1 MSAPTVCGQNA
12 DCIYILT
19 VRGSERPPRPLRM
32 IWNST
37 LDESE
42 HFNPTRTE
50 FSDPRCMLMCWKT
63 RQNAHRIKSTEW
75 SKKKNLFLILTSPQQ
90 TFAVASLSVCTPCSK
105 MSQCEGLFIAAS
117 LSERSWDT
125 TAPLWHH
132 WHNFFFTTGGGG
144 LKKGHILINNKS
156 SGECKRYK
164 DSLSTVTLRKRT
176 IQKTKLRHWT
186 DTGLGLS
193 VLLTFHAGLYCPV
206 S

>member
-19 VRGSERPPRPLRM
+19 VRGSERPPRSLRM

-42 HFNPTRTE
+42 HLNPTRTE

-75 SKKKNLFLILTSPQQ
+75 SKKKKSIFNSYVSTANVRCSF
-90 TFAVASLSVCTPCSK
+90 SVCLYPVLQNVPVWGSIHSRIFIRAQLRYDCTSMTPLA
-105 MSQCEGLFIAAS
+105 Q
-117 LSERSWDT
+117 
-125 TAPLWHH
+125 
-132 WHNFFFTTGGGG
+132 FFFTTGGGG

-156 SGECKRYK
+156 SGECKGYK
-164 DSLSTVTLRKRT
+164 DSLSTVTLRKWT

>member
-1 MSAPTVCGQNA
+1 MGYCRHPAGQTPNHNYICWKSRPCIPVKFSETLLNA
-12 DCIYILT
+12 ISRERGVSVYLQCILT
-19 VRGSERPPRPLRM
+19 VNVCADCLWTKRWLHLYFNGTWIWTPPRPLRM

-75 SKKKNLFLILTSPQQ
+75 SKKKHLFLILTSPQQ

-132 WHNFFFTTGGGG
+132 WHNFFF
-144 LKKGHILINNKS
+144 LQQ
-156 SGECKRYK
+156 EVE
-164 DSLSTVTLRKRT
+164 D
-176 IQKTKLRHWT
+176 
-186 DTGLGLS
+186 
-193 VLLTFHAGLYCPV
+193 
-206 S
+206 